1 MSKQQFKMEQ
11 AIQALRGAA
20 KGIAAGIEEESIS
33 SEEVLAM
40 LEVIAD
46 QFQQLTDNTNSL
58 NKS

>member
-11 AIQALRGAA
+11 AIQALRGSA

-46 QFQQLTDNTNSL
+46 QFQQLADNTNSL

>member
-20 KGIAAGIEEESIS
+20 KGIAAGIEEESITS
-33 SEEVLAM
+33 QEALSM

-46 QFQQLTDNTNSL
+46 QFQQLANDFNSL